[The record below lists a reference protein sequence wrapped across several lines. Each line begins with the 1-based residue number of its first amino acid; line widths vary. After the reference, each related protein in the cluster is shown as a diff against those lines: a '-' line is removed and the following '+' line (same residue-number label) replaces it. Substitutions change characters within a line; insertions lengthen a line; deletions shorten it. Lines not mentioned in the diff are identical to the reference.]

1 MNEVF
6 QLINKD
12 PISMR
17 EDQELRAMRPSCLG
31 PWARENAMHHT
42 DKIIATDPEILV
54 GGGKIIDCYKM
65 GNVNPCPWTLV
76 KKQIQYVL
84 Y

>member
-31 PWARENAMHHT
+31 PWARENAMHHIFNT
-42 DKIIATDPEILV
+42 HTVTPH
-54 GGGKIIDCYKM
+54 
-65 GNVNPCPWTLV
+65 TT
-76 KKQIQYVL
+76 
-84 Y
+84 